1 MQTGEDFYHGEE
13 LNRTS
18 QNLENFANCFQSQF
32 DFILNASTARLFPDI
47 SLSFRRP
54 GISEVYAHAVAKTF
68 RGILKTVALNGEL
81 TIGECD
87 FVTGEDKQ
95 KMVSWK
101 PEPLYGQMNCMHY
114 LVEAT
119 ARVIPASEA
128 VHSWNGSLSYAQLNN
143 FASIAA
149 QQLVQAGVGHGDY
162 IPFAYEKSLWTV
174 VATLAI
180 LKAGAA
186 FVPLDPTH
194 PRARIEE
201 ILKSIKANV
210 VVTSHYLAPYFMG
223 LAKRVVVIDAQ
234 TVPQR
239 ENRDTNYFYSAVVKP
254 SDPIFILFTSGSTGQ
269 PKGMIHEHGAICTHA
284 ITHGEAM
291 GYHGARMLQF
301 AAHTFDI
308 AIIDIFTTLIF
319 GGCVCVPS
327 EEDRRS
333 DITGAINRMK
343 VDYALLTPS
352 FAGLIEPSDV
362 PGLKTLAI
370 GGEALLQD
378 RVERWADDVSMIQ
391 VYGPAEVGI
400 CMIMHMRARET
411 LAETVGYPL
420 LNSSCWLV
428 EPENPHRLVP
438 LGAVGELVVAGPSVA
453 RGYVNNE
460 AKTRSSF
467 LPNLDWA
474 DCLGLQ
480 CGRFYKTG
488 DLLRY
493 NTEACDGS
501 FDFVGRRDYQI
512 KLRGQRIELGE
523 VEHHLAAIPGI
534 AISMVS
540 RPEQGCFA
548 GQLVAVVQMHDTKSS
563 RVRDE
568 PVSLA
573 PDQSLSIETVQNHL
587 SKAMPDYMIP
597 TVCLVVAS
605 MPFVPSLKINRKEVD
620 AWLMRMDSKPSQAAA
635 STVCLD
641 PGESTANELS
651 LKVAYLVAGDDKHKR
666 ERLESHDF
674 SLHSAGINSIQIMA
688 LSIFVQKT
696 YKVKLPMEKLL
707 SSNIRIRDIANL
719 IDHPDQSPVGSKK
732 FITIDVHQESRA
744 LTKRLFHSIRPQS
757 TDCDL
762 VRDNTIANVFLT
774 GATGYLGSAILKQL
788 MAQPDV
794 HVFALVRCP
803 SESSGLQRV
812 IDAANKTGWWQE
824 YFRYRIHIWKGDL
837 LAPDLGLKKNRLDCL
852 IGDLPKIQDE
862 SPLRIHAIIHNGAR
876 VHYSSDY
883 ETLKPINV
891 NPTMEL
897 LKITAQAP
905 ALSAFTFVSGGQKP
919 NSSSSMTMNGTT
931 NGHSVP
937 RPLVDNQLANGY
949 TQTKFVS
956 EQIVRNCATDKIL
969 SPFQNKSM
977 HIVKPG
983 YIIGSTS
990 SGIANTTDFIWRL
1003 VVGCIDIGAY
1013 NADEA
1018 NHWLFVADVDHV
1030 ASAIVSATFSTPFHL
1045 ARHHDDSSSETSMVL
1060 EGLIFSDMWKLLEE
1074 PEFGFGP
1081 FEALGQAEWMSKLK
1095 KKVLDRGEG
1104 HLLFPLLHILETEG
1118 GEIGE
1123 ERKGMVGMNVDEA
1136 GRERMKEVIRANVR
1150 WLRGQGF
1157 LHG

>member
-1 MQTGEDFYHGEE
+1 MYP
-13 LNRTS
+13 
-18 QNLENFANCFQSQF
+18 NLENFANCFLSQF
-32 DFILNASTARLFPDI
+32 DFILNINTAQFFPDI

-54 GISEVYAHAVAKTF
+54 GISGEYAHAVARTF
-68 RGILKTVALNGEL
+68 CGILKTVALKGEL

-87 FVTGEDKQ
+87 FVTGEDKK
-95 KMVSWK
+95 KMVSWN

-119 ARVIPASEA
+119 TRVIPTSEA
-128 VHSWNGSLSYAQLNN
+128 VCSWNGSLSYAQLNN
-143 FASIAA
+143 FASVAA

-210 VVTSHYLAPYFMG
+210 IVTSYSLASSFMG
-223 LAKRVVVIDAQ
+223 LAKRVVIIDAQ
-234 TVPQR
+234 TVPQ
-239 ENRDTNYFYSAVVKP
+239 NNDMSYSYSAAVKP
-254 SDPIFILFTSGSTGQ
+254 NDPIFVLFTSGSTGQ

-352 FAGLIEPSDV
+352 FAGLIEPSDI
-362 PGLKTLAI
+362 PGLKTLAV

-378 RVERWADDVSMIQ
+378 RVERWADDVKLIQ

-400 CMIMHMRARET
+400 CMIMHMRARQT

-438 LGAVGELVVAGPSVA
+438 IGAVGELVVAGPSLA

-474 DCLGLQ
+474 DRLGLQ

-523 VEHHLAAIPGI
+523 VEHHLAAIPGV

-540 RPEQGCFA
+540 RPEQGSFA
-548 GQLVAVVQMHDTKSS
+548 GQLVAVVQLHDAKSS

-568 PVSLA
+568 PISIA
-573 PDQSLSIETVQNHL
+573 ADQSLSIETVQNHL

-597 TVCLVVAS
+597 TVCLVVTS

-620 AWLMRMDSKPSQAAA
+620 AWLMRMSSKPSQVAAA
-635 STVCLD
+635 TICLD

-651 LKVAYLVAGDDKHKR
+651 LKVAYLVAGEDKHKR
-666 ERLESHDF
+666 GRLESHDF
-674 SLHSAGINSIQIMA
+674 SLHKAGIDSIQIMA
-688 LSIFVQKT
+688 LSIFVQKR
-696 YKVKLPMEKLL
+696 YRVKIPMEKLL
-707 SSNIRIRDIANL
+707 SSNIRIRDLANL
-719 IDHPDQSPVGSKK
+719 IDHPDQPPTGSKK
-732 FITIDVHQESRA
+732 FITVDVHQESRA
-744 LTKRLFHSIRPQS
+744 LTKRLFQSIRPQS
-757 TDCDL
+757 TDRDL
-762 VRDNTIANVFLT
+762 ISDNTIENVLLT

-788 MAQPDV
+788 MTQPGV

-803 SESSGLQRV
+803 SKSSGLQRV

-824 YFRYRIHIWKGDL
+824 HFRCRIHIWKGDL
-837 LAPDLGLKKNRLDCL
+837 VAPDLGLKKNRLHCL
-852 IGDLPKIQDE
+852 SGGLPKIQDE

-891 NPTMEL
+891 NPTLEL

-905 ALSAFTFVSGGQKP
+905 ALSALTFVSGGQKP
-919 NSSSSMTMNGTT
+919 NSSSMTMDFTT
-931 NGHSVP
+931 NGHSVS
-937 RPLVDNQLANGY
+937 RPLADNQLANGY
-949 TQTKFVS
+949 SQTKIVS
-956 EQIVRNCATDKIL
+956 EQIVRNCASDIIF
-969 SPFQNKSM
+969 SPFQNKT
-977 HIVKPG
+977 IRVVKPG
-983 YIIGSTS
+983 YIVGSTPL
-990 SGIANTTDFIWRL
+990 GIANTTDFIWRL
-1003 VVGCIDIGAY
+1003 VAGCIDIGAY

-1030 ASAIVSATFSTPFHL
+1030 ASAVVSATLSTPSHL
-1045 ARHHDDSSSETSMVL
+1045 ARHESSSETSMIL
-1060 EGLIFSDMWKLLEE
+1060 DGLVFSDVWKLLAE
-1074 PEFGFGP
+1074 PEFGYGP
-1081 FEALGQAEWMSKLK
+1081 FEALGRAEWMTKLK
-1095 KKVLDRGEG
+1095 KVVLERGES

-1123 ERKGMVGMNVDEA
+1123 ERKGRVGMNVDEA
-1136 GRERMKEVIRANVR
+1136 RRERIKEVIRANVR
-1150 WLRGQGF
+1150 WLREQGF
-1157 LHG
+1157 LRGS

>member
-1 MQTGEDFYHGEE
+1 M
-13 LNRTS
+13 
-18 QNLENFANCFQSQF
+18 
-32 DFILNASTARLFPDI
+32 AR
-47 SLSFRRP
+47 
-54 GISEVYAHAVAKTF
+54 TF
-68 RGILKTVALNGEL
+68 RGILKTVVLNGEL

-87 FVTGEDKQ
+87 FVTEEDKK
-95 KMVSWK
+95 KMVSWN

-128 VHSWNGSLSYAQLNN
+128 VCSWNGSLSYAQLNN
-143 FASIAA
+143 FASVAA

-210 VVTSHYLAPYFMG
+210 VVTSHSLAPSFLG

-239 ENRDTNYFYSAVVKP
+239 QNKDMNYFYSAAVKP
-254 SDPIFILFTSGSTGQ
+254 NDPIFVLFTSGSTGQ

-301 AAHTFDI
+301 AAHTFDL

-333 DITGAINRMK
+333 DITGAINRMR

-362 PGLKTLAI
+362 PRLKTLAV

-378 RVERWADDVSMIQ
+378 RVERWADDVSLIQ

-438 LGAVGELVVAGPSVA
+438 MGAVGELVVAGPSLA

-467 LPNLDWA
+467 LPNLNWA

-512 KLRGQRIELGE
+512 KLRGRRIELGE
-523 VEHHLAAIPGI
+523 IEHHLAAIPGV

-548 GQLVAVVQMHDTKSS
+548 GQLVAVVQLHDANSS

-597 TVCLVVAS
+597 TVCLVVTS

-620 AWLMRMDSKPSQAAA
+620 AWLMRMGSKPSQVAAT
-635 STVCLD
+635 TVSLD

-651 LKVAYLVAGDDKHKR
+651 LEVAYLVARGDKHKR
-666 ERLESHDF
+666 GRLENHDF
-674 SLHSAGINSIQIMA
+674 SLHKAGIDSIQIMA
-688 LSIFVQKT
+688 LSIFVQKR

-707 SSNIRIRDIANL
+707 SSNIRIRDVANL
-719 IDHPDQSPVGSKK
+719 IDHPNQLPTVSKK
-732 FITIDVHQESRA
+732 FITVDVHQESIA
-744 LTKRLFHSIRPQS
+744 LTKRLFQSIRPQS
-757 TDCDL
+757 TDGNP
-762 VRDNTIANVFLT
+762 VTGNTIENVFLT
-774 GATGYLGSAILKQL
+774 GATGYLGSAILQQL
-788 MAQPDV
+788 MAQPKV

-824 YFRYRIHIWKGDL
+824 HFRCRIHIWEGDL
-837 LAPDLGLKKNRLDCL
+837 LAPDLGLKKNRLHCL
-852 IGDLPKIQDE
+852 SEGLPRTQDE
-862 SPLRIHAIIHNGAR
+862 SPQRIHAIIHNGAR

-891 NPTMEL
+891 NPTLEL

-919 NSSSSMTMNGTT
+919 NSNSSMTRNGST
-931 NGHSVP
+931 NGLSVP
-937 RPLVDNQLANGY
+937 RPLADNQLANGY

-956 EQIVRNCATDKIL
+956 EQIVRNCASDNIS
-969 SPFQNKSM
+969 SPFQNKTM

-1003 VVGCIDIGAY
+1003 VVGCVDIGAY
-1013 NADEA
+1013 NADEV

-1030 ASAIVSATFSTPFHL
+1030 ASAIVSATFSTPSHL
-1045 ARHHDDSSSETSMVL
+1045 ARHHSSSETSMIL
-1060 EGLIFSDMWKLLEE
+1060 EGLFFSDVWNLLAE
-1074 PEFGFGP
+1074 PEFGYGP
-1081 FEALGQAEWMSKLK
+1081 FEALGQAEWMTRLK
-1095 KKVLDRGEG
+1095 NMVLERGES

-1123 ERKGMVGMNVDEA
+1123 ERKGKVGMNVDDA
-1136 GRERMKEVIRANVR
+1136 GREMMKEAIRANVR

-1157 LHG
+1157 LPRGTNIK

>member
-1 MQTGEDFYHGEE
+1 MY
-13 LNRTS
+13 R
-18 QNLENFANCFQSQF
+18 NLKNIANCFQSQF
-32 DFILNASTARLFPDI
+32 DFILNISTARFFPDI

-54 GISEVYAHAVAKTF
+54 GIPGEYAHAVARTF
-68 RGILKTVALNGEL
+68 CGILKTVALNREL
-81 TIGECD
+81 TISECD

-95 KMVSWK
+95 KMVSWN

-128 VHSWNGSLSYAQLNN
+128 VCAWNGSLSYAQLNN
-143 FASIAA
+143 FASVAA
-149 QQLVQAGVGHGDY
+149 QQLVQAGVSHGDY

-210 VVTSHYLAPYFMG
+210 IVTSHSLAPSFMG

-239 ENRDTNYFYSAVVKP
+239 QSNDMSYSYSAAVKP
-254 SDPIFILFTSGSTGQ
+254 NDPIFVLFTSGSTGQ

-362 PGLKTLAI
+362 PRLKTLAV

-378 RVERWADDVSMIQ
+378 RVERWADDVSLIQ

-400 CMIMHMRARET
+400 CMIMHMRARDT

-438 LGAVGELVVAGPSVA
+438 MGAVGELVVAGPSLA

-474 DCLGLQ
+474 DYLGLQ

-523 VEHHLAAIPGI
+523 VEHHLAAIPNV

-548 GQLVAVVQMHDTKSS
+548 GQLVAVVQLHDAKSS

-568 PVSLA
+568 PISIA

-597 TVCLVVAS
+597 TVCLVVTS

-620 AWLMRMDSKPSQAAA
+620 AWLMRMGSKPSQVAAA
-635 STVCLD
+635 MVCLD
-641 PGESTANELS
+641 PGESTAKELS
-651 LKVAYLVAGDDKHKR
+651 LKVAYLVAGEDTHKR
-666 ERLESHDF
+666 GRLENHDF
-674 SLHSAGINSIQIMA
+674 GLHKAGIDSIQIMA
-688 LSIFVQKT
+688 LSIFVQKRFR
-696 YKVKLPMEKLL
+696 VKLPMEKLL
-707 SSNIRIRDIANL
+707 SSSIRIRDVANL
-719 IDHPDQSPVGSKK
+719 IDHPDQPPTGSEK
-732 FITIDVHQESRA
+732 FITVDVHQESRA
-744 LTKRLFHSIRPQS
+744 LTKRLFRSIRTQP

-762 VRDNTIANVFLT
+762 IRDNTMENVFLT

-788 MAQPDV
+788 MAQPNV

-824 YFRYRIHIWKGDL
+824 HFRCRIHIWNGDL
-837 LAPDLGLKKNRLDCL
+837 VAPDLGLKKNRLHCL
-852 IGDLPKIQDE
+852 SGGLPKIQDE
-862 SPLRIHAIIHNGAR
+862 NPLRIHAIIHNGAR

-891 NPTMEL
+891 NPTLEL

-919 NSSSSMTMNGTT
+919 NSSMTRNGTT

-937 RPLVDNQLANGY
+937 RTLADNQLANGY
-949 TQTKFVS
+949 TQTKYLS
-956 EQIVRNCATDKIL
+956 EQIVRNCASDNIS
-969 SPFQNKSM
+969 SPFQNKTI

-983 YIIGSTS
+983 YIVGSTS

-1003 VVGCIDIGAY
+1003 VAGCIDIGAY

-1030 ASAIVSATFSTPFHL
+1030 ASAVVSATFSTPSHL
-1045 ARHHDDSSSETSMVL
+1045 AHHDSSSETSMIL
-1060 EGLIFSDMWKLLEE
+1060 DGLVFSDVWKLLTE
-1074 PEFGFGP
+1074 PEFGYGP
-1081 FEALGQAEWMSKLK
+1081 FEALGRADWMTKLK
-1095 KKVLDRGEG
+1095 KLVLERGEG

-1123 ERKGMVGMNVDEA
+1123 ERKGKVGMNLDEA

-1150 WLRGQGF
+1150 WLREQGF
-1157 LHG
+1157 LRGV

>member
-1 MQTGEDFYHGEE
+1 MYS
-13 LNRTS
+13 NPKYS
-18 QNLENFANCFQSQF
+18 ANFFQSQF
-32 DFILNASTARLFPDI
+32 DFVLTISNTLLLPDI
-47 SLSFRRP
+47 SLTYRRP
-54 GISEVYAHAVAKTF
+54 EISGEYAHAVAETF
-68 RGILKTVALNGEL
+68 RRIWKTVALTSEL
-81 TIGECD
+81 TIGDCD

-95 KMVSWK
+95 KMVSWN

-119 ARVIPASEA
+119 ARVIPTSEA
-128 VHSWNGSLSYAQLNN
+128 VCSWNGSLSYAQLNN
-143 FASIAA
+143 FASVAA

-194 PRARIEE
+194 PKARIRE
-201 ILKSIKANV
+201 ILKSINANV
-210 VVTSHYLAPYFMG
+210 VVTSHSLAPSFMG
-223 LAKRVVVIDAQ
+223 LAKRVVIIDAQ

-239 ENRDTNYFYSAVVKP
+239 QNNEMSYSYSAAVKP
-254 SDPIFILFTSGSTGQ
+254 NDPIFVLFTSGSTGQ

-327 EEDRRS
+327 EEDRKS

-362 PGLKTLAI
+362 PTLKTLAV

-378 RVERWADDVSMIQ
+378 RVERWADNVSLIQ

-438 LGAVGELVVAGPSVA
+438 MGAIGELVVAGPSLA
-453 RGYVNNE
+453 RGYINNE

-467 LPNLDWA
+467 LPSLDWA
-474 DCLGLQ
+474 DRLGLE

-493 NTEACDGS
+493 NTESWDGS

-523 VEHHLAAIPGI
+523 VEHHLAAIKGV

-548 GQLVAVVQMHDTKSS
+548 GQLVAVVQLHDSNSS
-563 RVRDE
+563 RVRHE
-568 PVSLA
+568 PISIA
-573 PDQSLSIETVQNHL
+573 PDQSLSIETIHHQL
-587 SKAMPDYMIP
+587 SKAMPDYMVP
-597 TVCLVVAS
+597 TVCLVVNS

-620 AWLMRMDSKPSQAAA
+620 AWLMRMSSKPQEVAAA
-635 STVCLD
+635 SVCLD

-651 LKVAYLVAGDDKHKR
+651 LKVANLVAGEDRSKR
-666 ERLESHDF
+666 VRLESHDF
-674 SLHSAGINSIQIMA
+674 SLHKAGIDSIQIMA
-688 LSIFVQKT
+688 LSIFVQKR
-696 YKVKLPMEKLL
+696 YKVKLPMENLL
-707 SSNIRIRDIANL
+707 SSNITIRDLANL
-719 IDHPDQSPVGSKK
+719 IDHPDKSPTGSKV
-732 FITIDVHQESRA
+732 FITTIDVHRESRF
-744 LTKRLFHSIRPQS
+744 LTKRLFQSIRPQS
-757 TDCDL
+757 PDCDL
-762 VRDNTIANVFLT
+762 SRDNVIENILLT

-788 MAQPDV
+788 MAQPNV

-803 SESSGLQRV
+803 SEPSGLQRV
-812 IDAANKTGWWQE
+812 IDAANKTGWWQDH
-824 YFRYRIHIWKGDL
+824 FRCRIHIWKGDL
-837 LAPDLGLKKNRLDCL
+837 VGPDLGLKKNRLHCL
-852 IGDLPKIQDE
+852 SARLPKIQDE
-862 SPLRIHAIIHNGAR
+862 NPLRINAIIHNGAR
-876 VHYSSDY
+876 VHYGSDF

-891 NPTMEL
+891 NSTLEL

-905 ALSAFTFVSGGQKP
+905 ALLAFTFVSGGQKP
-919 NSSSSMTMNGTT
+919 NSSSMTRNGTT
-931 NGHSVP
+931 DGDSVP
-937 RPLVDNQLANGY
+937 RPLVDNQFSNGY
-949 TQTKFVS
+949 TQTKIVS
-956 EQIVRNCATDKIL
+956 EQIVRNCASDSIS
-969 SPFQNKSM
+969 SPFKNKII

-983 YIIGSTS
+983 YIVGSTC

-1003 VVGCIDIGAY
+1003 VAGCIDIGAY

-1018 NHWLFVADVDHV
+1018 NHWLFIAEVDRV
-1030 ASAIVSATFSTPFHL
+1030 ASAVVSATLSTRSPL
-1045 ARHHDDSSSETSMVL
+1045 ASHDSNSETSPILDGLVL
-1060 EGLIFSDMWKLLEE
+1060 SDLWQLLAE
-1074 PEFGFGP
+1074 PEFGYGP
-1081 FEALGQAEWMSKLK
+1081 FEPLGRAEWMAKMK
-1095 KKVLDRGEG
+1095 KMVLGCGES

-1123 ERKGMVGMNVDEA
+1123 EIKGKVGMNVDEA

-1150 WLRGQGF
+1150 WLREQGF
-1157 LHG
+1157 LRRA

>member
-1 MQTGEDFYHGEE
+1 MYSNPEI
-13 LNRTS
+13 S
-18 QNLENFANCFQSQF
+18 ANYFQSQF
-32 DFILNASTARLFPDI
+32 DFVLTISITRWFPDI
-47 SLSFRRP
+47 SLSYRRP
-54 GISEVYAHAVAKTF
+54 GISGEYAHAVAETF
-68 RGILKTVALNGEL
+68 CGILKTVALTSEL
-81 TIGECD
+81 TVGECD
-87 FVTGEDKQ
+87 FVTGGDKQ
-95 KMVSWK
+95 KMVSWN

-128 VHSWNGSLSYAQLNN
+128 VCSWNGSLSYAQLNN
-143 FASIAA
+143 FASVAA
-149 QQLVQAGVGHGDY
+149 QQLVQGGVGHGDY

-194 PRARIEE
+194 PKARIEE
-201 ILKSIKANV
+201 ILKSINANV
-210 VVTSHYLAPYFMG
+210 IVTSHSLAPSFIG
-223 LAKRVVVIDAQ
+223 LAKRVIVIDAQ

-239 ENRDTNYFYSAVVKP
+239 QNNDMSYSYSAAVKP
-254 SDPIFILFTSGSTGQ
+254 NDPIFVLFTSGSTGQ

-301 AAHTFDI
+301 SAHTFDL

-327 EEDRRS
+327 EEDRKS

-362 PGLKTLAI
+362 PTLKTLAV

-378 RVERWADDVSMIQ
+378 RVERWADDVSLIQ

-400 CMIMHMRARET
+400 CMIMHMRTRET

-428 EPENPHRLVP
+428 EPGNPHRLVP
-438 LGAVGELVVAGPSVA
+438 TGAVGELVVAGPSLA
-453 RGYVNNE
+453 RGYINNE

-467 LPNLDWA
+467 LPNLEWA
-474 DCLGLQ
+474 DRLGLQ

-493 NTEACDGS
+493 NTESWDGS
-501 FDFVGRRDYQI
+501 FNFVGRRDYQI

-523 VEHHLAAIPGI
+523 VEHHLAAIPGV

-548 GQLVAVVQMHDTKSS
+548 GQLVAVVQLHDYKPS
-563 RVRDE
+563 RVRHE
-568 PVSLA
+568 PISIA
-573 PDQSLSIETVQNHL
+573 PDQSLSIETIHHQL
-587 SKAMPDYMIP
+587 SKAMPDYMVP
-597 TVCLVVAS
+597 TVCLVVTS

-620 AWLMRMDSKPSQAAA
+620 AWLMRMDSKPQELAAV
-635 STVCLD
+635 TVCLD
-641 PGESTANELS
+641 SAEYTANELS
-651 LKVAYLVAGDDKHKR
+651 LQVAYLVAGEDKNKR
-666 ERLESHDF
+666 ARLESHDF
-674 SLHSAGINSIQIMA
+674 GLHKAGIDSIQIMA
-688 LSIFVQKT
+688 LSIFVQKR
-696 YKVKLPMEKLL
+696 YKVKLPMEMLL
-707 SSNIRIRDIANL
+707 SSNITIRDVAHL
-719 IDHPDQSPVGSKK
+719 IDHPDQSPTGSKI
-732 FITIDVHQESRA
+732 FNTVDIHRESRS
-744 LTKRLFHSIRPQS
+744 LTKRLFQSIRPQS
-757 TDCDL
+757 TDCDFN
-762 VRDNTIANVFLT
+762 VGNTLENFFLT

-788 MAQPDV
+788 MARPNV
-794 HVFALVRCP
+794 HTFALVRCP

-812 IDAANKTGWWQE
+812 IDAAKKTGWWQE
-824 YFRYRIHIWKGDL
+824 HFRCRIHIWKGDL
-837 LAPDLGLKKNRLDCL
+837 VAPDLGLKKNRLDCL
-852 IGDLPKIQDE
+852 SAGLPKSQDE
-862 SPLRIHAIIHNGAR
+862 TPLRIHAIIHNGAR
-876 VHYSSDY
+876 VHYGSDY
-883 ETLKPINV
+883 ESLKPINV
-891 NPTMEL
+891 HPTLEL

-905 ALSAFTFVSGGQKP
+905 ALLAFTFVSGGQKP
-919 NSSSSMTMNGTT
+919 NTNGMTRNGTT

-937 RPLVDNQLANGY
+937 RPLALANGY
-949 TQTKFVS
+949 SQTKFVS
-956 EQIVRNCATDKIL
+956 EQIVRNCASDSIS
-969 SPFQNKSM
+969 SPFQNKTI

-983 YIIGSTS
+983 YIVGSTS
-990 SGIANTTDFIWRL
+990 SGMANTTDFIWRL
-1003 VVGCIDIGAY
+1003 VAGCIDIGAY

-1018 NHWLFVADVDHV
+1018 NHWLFVADVDRV
-1030 ASAIVSATFSTPFHL
+1030 ASAVVSATFFAHSPL
-1045 ARHHDDSSSETSMVL
+1045 AHHDSSSETSSIL
-1060 EGLIFSDMWKLLEE
+1060 DGLVFSDVWQLLAE
-1074 PEFGFGP
+1074 PEFGYGP
-1081 FEALGQAEWMSKLK
+1081 FEALGRAEWLAKLK
-1095 KKVLDRGEG
+1095 KMVLERGEG

-1123 ERKGMVGMNVDEA
+1123 ERKGKVGTNLDEA

-1150 WLRGQGF
+1150 WLREQGF
-1157 LHG
+1157 LRRG